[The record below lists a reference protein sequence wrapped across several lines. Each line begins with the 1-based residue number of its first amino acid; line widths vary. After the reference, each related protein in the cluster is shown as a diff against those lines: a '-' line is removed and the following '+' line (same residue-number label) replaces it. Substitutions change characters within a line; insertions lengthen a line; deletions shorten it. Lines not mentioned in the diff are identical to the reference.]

1 MNAEQINEM
10 DEQIPVLEFRYVTVE
25 AGADYD
31 AACEKLNFTLR
42 PGELMLVFHPPEIG
56 RAALPDAAQG
66 ICRITRGDILF
77 QGEAMKRISG
87 RAGARMRGH
96 TGRTFHE
103 GGWVSNLNVDENILL
118 RLRHH
123 SLRTRKKLLEEVTAL
138 AARMGLPA
146 LPRRRPVD
154 VDAATLQVA
163 QWVRALAGQPR
174 LIVLDR
180 PETKAPPDRVAQLQ
194 AEVNAIREG
203 GAAALWITDQPAT
216 WECDTMRVDQRYRYE
231 GMSLRAC

>member
-1 MNAEQINEM
+1 MNAEPINQM
-10 DEQIPVLEFRYVTVE
+10 DALMPVLEFRYVTVH
-25 AGADYD
+25 AGDEYD

-42 PGELMLVFHPPEIG
+42 PGELMLVLHPPEVG

-66 ICRITRGDILF
+66 MCKITRGDILF
-77 QGEAMKRISG
+77 AGEPMKRISA

-123 SLRTRKKLLEEVTAL
+123 SLRSRRKLREETNAL
-138 AARMGLPA
+138 ADRLGLTE
-146 LPRRRPVD
+146 LPRRRPID

-163 QWVRALAGQPR
+163 QWVRALAGQPK
-174 LIVLDR
+174 LVVLDR
-180 PETKAPPDRVAQLQ
+180 PGTNAPPDRL
-194 AEVNAIREG
+194 ERLREEIRAVRER
-203 GAAALWITDQPAT
+203 GAAALWITDQPAI
-216 WECDTMRVDQRYRYE
+216 WEREGIWVDQRYRYE
-231 GMSLRAC
+231 GLSLRAC